1 MSTVRLRAVPELGP
15 WVHAQVP
22 CVRHDMEAD
31 IMSET
36 DRVEVREHP
45 ASGTWDVTLPSDVDA
60 NGRFTRLHH
69 ATNLLETSLCRDL
82 FEERKAL
89 ATTQRHLENQ
99 HKVSNASS
107 AIIVKLREDQEQI
120 RGAMLQWRA
129 RCGEAETERDDYER
143 TEPKKVAELVSLR
156 ATIAAKDK
164 TLVAVEDECVKL
176 QKDRD
181 NLKSLF
187 DDAVRTCGIVM
198 RERDAKVT
206 VEEVGKW
213 MHSWLYMKNVIENR
227 ALEDAI
233 RYIDDDQAGLAAWR
247 NRQKPEDGRE
257 GVEG

>member
-1 MSTVRLRAVPELGP
+1 
-15 WVHAQVP
+15 
-22 CVRHDMEAD
+22 
-31 IMSET
+31 MSETT
-36 DRVEVREHP
+36 DRVEVRETD
-45 ASGTWDVTLPSDVDA
+45 GEYRVKLPDDTCFYRVF
-60 NGRFTRLHH
+60 GVV
-69 ATNLLETSLCRDL
+69 EKCLCRAL
-82 FEERKAL
+82 IAERNAH
-89 ATTQRHLENQ
+89 ADTRRQLENQ

-107 AIIVKLREDQEQI
+107 AIIVRLREDQEQI

-198 RERDAKVT
+198 RERDARVT
-206 VEEVGKW
+206 PEGIIDWLKW
-213 MHSWLYMKNVIENR
+213 IVTTKATMYPHALYHH
-227 ALEDAI
+227 AYYGYD
-233 RYIDDDQAGLAAWR
+233 GWR